1 VGAALSD
8 DAAIAGRATGD
19 DDAAFSGAPV
29 LVTGASGLLGYAI
42 VQALRARGASVRVLL
57 RGDALPGAPED
68 ATGVEVVRG
77 DLGDRAA
84 LRRGFDGVRF
94 VFHVAAD
101 VRMFRT
107 NWAESLRT
115 NVDGTRNVVEACLAA
130 RPERL
135 VFTSSAATL
144 GRPLD
149 HVRGE
154 PVTIDET
161 CDYARM
167 AHAAM
172 VYPHTKWL
180 AEQEVLRG
188 HDAGLDA
195 VILHPTAVFGPG
207 DWKQNLLPL
216 FRATRGLTGFAVPA
230 GWRTVCDVRD
240 VADAHL
246 SAARIPLGGAVG
258 RFALGG
264 ESMSVRDLF
273 AAIAA
278 VSGGHPPRVEL
289 PAGVVR
295 ALGRTLEAI
304 AAARGRAPLLSEEM
318 ALQSTLRVCVSSA
331 AAERVLGYRPRAAR
345 LSIADSAAWYRARG
359 LLP

>member
-1 VGAALSD
+1 MS
-8 DAAIAGRATGD
+8 TGD
-19 DDAAFSGAPV
+19 ALDGATA

-42 VQALRARGASVRVLL
+42 VQALRARGARVRVLL
-57 RGDALPGAPED
+57 RAGALPGDPAG
-68 ATGVEVVRG
+68 AAGVEIVRG

-84 LRRGFDGVRF
+84 LAGAVDGARF

-115 NVDGTRNVVEACLAA
+115 NVEGTRNVVDACLAA

-154 PVTIDET
+154 PVTIDES
-161 CDYARM
+161 CDYGAMAR
-167 AHAAM
+167 AAM

-180 AEQEVLRG
+180 AEQEVLRAAG
-188 HDAGLDA
+188 AGLAA

-216 FRATRGLTGFAVPA
+216 FLATRSLTGVAVPA

-246 SAARIPLGGAVG
+246 AAATVPLAGRTE

-264 ESMSVRDLF
+264 ESMSVRALF
-273 AAIAA
+273 TTIAA
-278 VSGGHPPRVEL
+278 ASGGRAPRVEL
-289 PAGVVR
+289 PPGVVR

-318 ALQSTLRVCVSSA
+318 ALQSTLRVRVSSA
-331 AAERVLGYRPRAAR
+331 AAERVLGYRAR
-345 LSIADSAAWYRARG
+345 PARDAIADSAAWYRERG

>member
-1 VGAALSD
+1 MSD
-8 DAAIAGRATGD
+8 GAAIAGRATGD
-19 DDAAFSGAPV
+19 ADAAFSGAPV

-42 VQALRARGASVRVLL
+42 VRALRASGARVRVLL
-57 RGDALPGAPED
+57 RGNALPGPPED
-68 ATGVEVVRG
+68 VAGVEIVAG
-77 DLGDRAA
+77 DLDDRTA
-84 LRRGFDGVRF
+84 LLRGIDGARF

-101 VRMFRT
+101 VRMFRG

-115 NVDGTRNVVEACLAA
+115 NVAGTRNVVDACLAA
-130 RPERL
+130 RTERL

-154 PVTIDET
+154 PVTIDES
-161 CDYARM
+161 CDYGRM

-188 HDAGLDA
+188 HDAGLAA

-216 FRATRGLTGFAVPA
+216 FLATRGLAGMAVPA

-246 SAARIPLGGAVG
+246 AAALTPLGGGVE

-264 ESMSVRDLF
+264 ESMSVRELF

-278 VSGGHPPRVEL
+278 VSGGRAPRFEL
-289 PAGVVR
+289 PARVVR

-318 ALQSTLRVCVSSA
+318 ALQSTLRVRVSSA
-331 AAERVLGYRPRAAR
+331 AAERVLGYRPRPAR
-345 LSIADSAAWYRARG
+345 ASIADSAAWYRERG

>member
-1 VGAALSD
+1 MSEPSSF
-8 DAAIAGRATGD
+8 GD
-19 DDAAFSGAPV
+19 APV

-42 VQALRARGASVRVLL
+42 VQALRARGARVRVLL
-57 RGDALPGAPED
+57 RDGTLPGDATD
-68 ATGVEVVRG
+68 AQGVEIVRG
-77 DLGDRAA
+77 DLGDHAA
-84 LRRGFDGVRF
+84 LARSVDGARF

-101 VRMFRT
+101 VRMYRT

-115 NVDGTRNVVEACLAA
+115 NVAGTRNVVAACRRA
-130 RPERL
+130 RTERL

-154 PVTIDET
+154 PLTIDES
-161 CDYARM
+161 CDYAPM

-188 HDAGLDA
+188 HDAGVGA
-195 VILHPTAVFGPG
+195 VILHPTAIFGPG

-216 FRATRGLTGFAVPA
+216 FLATRGLTGFAVPA

-246 SAARIPLGGAVG
+246 AAALLPLGGGVE

-264 ESMSVRDLF
+264 ESMSVRELF
-273 AAIAA
+273 ATIAA
-278 VSGGHPPRVEL
+278 VSGGRAPRLEL
-289 PAGVVR
+289 PAKVVR

-318 ALQSTLRVCVSSA
+318 ALQSTLRVRVSSA
-331 AAERVLGYRPRAAR
+331 KAERELGYRAR
-345 LSIADSAAWYRARG
+345 PARVSISDSAAWYRERG